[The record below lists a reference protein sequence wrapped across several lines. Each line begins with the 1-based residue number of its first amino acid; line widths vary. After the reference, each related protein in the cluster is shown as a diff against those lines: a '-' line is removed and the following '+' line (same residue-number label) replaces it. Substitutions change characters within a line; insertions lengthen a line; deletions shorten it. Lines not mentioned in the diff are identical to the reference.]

1 MTRQKKEIIKRMT
14 QLEHIIDLDE
24 QFGYIPQHFHEEEY
38 TELRALSNQLT
49 ELCHNDMSLLLYH

>member
-1 MTRQKKEIIKRMT
+1 MTRQKKEIIKRMK

-24 QFGYIPQHFHEEEY
+24 HFHDKEY

-49 ELCHNDMSLLLYH
+49 ELCHNDLSLLLYH